1 MKSKQEQLKSRGY
14 LSEEFE
20 PEFESIS
27 LNEKVKLLESKI
39 AVERTL
45 GARLLKNNPTKKTV
59 EWLLE
64 ALKNEKKL
72 YSKIEICNTLSELG
86 EIAIS
91 PLINNLGKI
100 GNNQH
105 QSVPEKDFKKD
116 SYPLPRDIV
125 SRTLIRIG
133 TKAIPNLL
141 KELEIANESVLSELI
156 DTIGHINFQS
166 KVEGIYEFLKRCYDK
181 NVTNDLIRWKIIR
194 AMSGIKESEKFLN
207 DQYILLENNRL
218 KSEIKR
224 SLRILKKAN

>member
-1 MKSKQEQLKSRGY
+1 MKDKQEQLENRGY

-20 PEFESIS
+20 PEFENIS

-45 GARLLKNNPTKKTV
+45 GAKLLKNNPTKETV
-59 EWLLE
+59 EYLLE
-64 ALKNEKKL
+64 ALKKEKKL
-72 YSKIEICNTLSELG
+72 YSKIEICNTLSKLG
-86 EIAIS
+86 EIAIH
-91 PLINNLGKI
+91 PLINNLGQI

-116 SYPLPRDIV
+116 SYPLPRDIA

-133 TKAIPNLL
+133 KKAIPNLL
-141 KELEIANESVLSELI
+141 KALEIANESVLSELI

-166 KVEGIYEFLKRCYDK
+166 KVGGTYELLKRCYDK
-181 NVTNDLIRWKIIR
+181 NTTNDLIKWKIIR

-218 KSEIKR
+218 KSEISR
-224 SLRILKKAN
+224 SLRILKKR

>member
-1 MKSKQEQLKSRGY
+1 MKSKQKQLESRGY
-14 LSEEFE
+14 LSEEFV
-20 PEFESIS
+20 PEFENIS

-45 GARLLKNNPTKKTV
+45 GARLLENNPTKQTV
-59 EWLLE
+59 EHLLE
-64 ALKNEKKL
+64 ALKKEKKL

-86 EIAIS
+86 EIGIS
-91 PLINNLGKI
+91 PLINNLGQI
-100 GNNQH
+100 GKNQH

-181 NVTNDLIRWKIIR
+181 NTTNDLIKWKIIR

-207 DQYILLENNRL
+207 DQYTLLENKRL

-224 SLRILKKAN
+224 SLRILKKR

>member
-1 MKSKQEQLKSRGY
+1 MKSKQEQLESRGY

-20 PEFESIS
+20 PEFENIS

-45 GARLLKNNPTKKTV
+45 GARLLQSNPTKQTV
-59 EWLLE
+59 EYLLE
-64 ALKNEKKL
+64 ALQKEKKL
-72 YSKIEICNTLSELG
+72 YAKIEICNTLSELG

-91 PLINNLGKI
+91 PLINNLAKI
-100 GNNQH
+100 GKNQH

-133 TKAIPNLL
+133 TKAIPKLL
-141 KELEIANESVLSELI
+141 KELETANESVLSELI

-166 KVEGIYEFLKRCYDK
+166 KIEGIYEFLKRCYDK
-181 NVTNDLIRWKIIR
+181 NTTNDLIKWKIIR

-207 DQYILLENNRL
+207 NQYILLENKRL
-218 KSEIKR
+218 KSEINR
-224 SLRILKKAN
+224 SLRILKKGN